1 MRGTSI
7 RHPREAALAARASAP
22 NPGSA
27 MRAALAGALALT
39 TRYMGIAPN
48 WNLQLTV
55 ARGNECEERALGTRS
70 GGPARVAALA
80 AWALAPNSGTALLYA

>member
-1 MRGTSI
+1 M
-7 RHPREAALAARASAP
+7 RHPREAALAAWASDT
-22 NPGSA
+22 NPGTA

-55 ARGNECEERALGTRS
+55 ARGNACEARA
-70 GGPARVAALA
+70 
-80 AWALAPNSGTALLYA
+80 